1 MKKEEYSLQEII
13 NDMKRSIEQFEE
25 NSLKILTKMKEEELR
40 KERKGD

>member
-1 MKKEEYSLQEII
+1 MKKEEYTLQEII

-25 NSLKILTKMKEEELR
+25 NSLKILAKMKEEELR